1 MESFDADEAGEG
13 APAGRAPLIVTATL
27 PPAEHAWLDSLRR
40 AHFPPERNVL
50 TAHVTLFHALPPF
63 AEEEARALLARV
75 CADHAPPEARLSGVM
90 DLGKGTAFAIECAP
104 LLALRDD
111 IAEHFHGLLTAQDS
125 HRPRL
130 HVTVQNK
137 VERVAAR
144 ALQATLEA
152 DFRPRAFR
160 FAGLALHRYMG
171 GPWQD
176 VARWSF
182 RGRGG

>member
-1 MESFDADEAGEG
+1 VAD
-13 APAGRAPLIVTATL
+13 R
-27 PPAEHAWLDSLRR
+27 LRR
-40 AHFPPERNVL
+40 AHFPPERNFL
-50 TAHVTLFHALPPF
+50 AAHVTLFHALPPF

-137 VERVAAR
+137 VERAAAR
-144 ALQATLEA
+144 SLQTALEA
-152 DFRPRAFR
+152 GSTRARSVSQGWRCTVTGAVRGGRRAVLLPRAR
-160 FAGLALHRYMG
+160 AMKRYG
-171 GPWQD
+171 NTGPETC
-176 VARWSF
+176 STPCF
-182 RGRGG
+182 PC

>member
-1 MESFDADEAGEG
+1 MGSSDPGQAGEG
-13 APAGRAPLIVTATL
+13 ARAGRFPLIVTATL
-27 PPAEHAWLDSLRR
+27 PPAEQAWLDGLRR
-40 AHFPPERNVL
+40 AHFPPDRNFL
-50 TAHVTLFHALPPF
+50 SAHVTLFHALPPF
-63 AEEEARALLARV
+63 AEEEARALLARC
-75 CADHAPPEARLSGVM
+75 CADHAPPQARLSGVM
-90 DLGKGTAFAIECAP
+90 DLGSGTAFAIECAP

-137 VERVAAR
+137 VERAAAR
-144 ALQATLEA
+144 ALQAALEPP
-152 DFRPRAFR
+152 FRPRAFR
-160 FAGLALHRYMG
+160 FAGLALHRYRG

-176 VARWSF
+176 IARWSF

>member
-1 MESFDADEAGEG
+1 VESFDADEPGAG
-13 APAGRAPLIVTATL
+13 APAGRSPLIVTATL
-27 PPAEHAWLDSLRR
+27 PPAEQAWLDRLRR
-40 AHFPPERNVL
+40 AHFPPERNFL
-50 TAHVTLFHALPPF
+50 AAHVTLFHALPPF

-137 VERVAAR
+137 VERAAAR
-144 ALQATLEA
+144 SLQTALEA
-152 DFRPRAFR
+152 GFHPRAFR
-160 FAGLALHRYMG
+160 FAGLALHRYRG
-171 GPWQD
+171 GPWEG
-176 VARWSF
+176 VAQCSF
-182 RGRGG
+182 RGRGR